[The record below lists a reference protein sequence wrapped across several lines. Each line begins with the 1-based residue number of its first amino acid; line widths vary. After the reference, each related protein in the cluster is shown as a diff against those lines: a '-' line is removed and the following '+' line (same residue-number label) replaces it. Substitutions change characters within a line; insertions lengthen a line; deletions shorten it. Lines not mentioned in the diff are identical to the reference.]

1 MKIKKIKI
9 ISYGKFKDKEIE
21 FKDEVNIIYGKN
33 ESGKS
38 TVMSFI
44 KGMLYGFSGRGTS
57 PSVNER
63 KKYTPWDGSRVA
75 GEITVLTDDG
85 RELLISRV
93 CGKTQS
99 SDKTEVIDILTGEK
113 TEFLPEE
120 HIGLPEKAFSKTLY
134 IGQLSSKIEGEDDE
148 ITNRLINLAQ
158 SGDEKNNYRKADD
171 IISEAIKK
179 YISRGNKG
187 LINDTHL
194 KISELRQELE
204 DSLLWRKNQFD
215 KTDRKK
221 YLEAEIEKLGNELKE
236 LKEKEVTAYGQ
247 EILLKK
253 IETEKN
259 LAKLTEEQALAEKEL
274 ENLKNEFSAYSCF
287 EKEADSVIYEQT
299 EDREVLKERIASLNK
314 KAKNLIIFA
323 VITFFTIVLPIIF
336 IILSGKAKK
345 EAEALSLQLEKAN
358 IKQAEFEKYNSK
370 NLKEYSEGR
379 AKYINLSEK
388 IVHAQENLNK
398 ISQAISEEKIKLLQ
412 TELKL
417 KEQGQAD
424 DIKIMPVNISEVL
437 EEERRKENLLRE
449 YIKEEAEIS
458 GALQT
463 ALNGVREP
471 SLIAAELENEQEK
484 LKEYEKKYS
493 ALMLAKETLE
503 KAYEHVSRDFA
514 PELNRRASKII
525 EQITNESFDII
536 ADKSYNI
543 MVHKD
548 GVHEIAYFSG
558 GCCDQVY
565 LALRI
570 ALAEMTAKKTA
581 PLFLDDAFIQYDE
594 QRRQKALDF
603 IFGLKRQTII
613 FSCQSILREDANLI
627 EL

>member
-21 FKDEVNIIYGKN
+21 FKDGVNIIYGKN

-75 GEITVLTDDG
+75 GEITILTDDG

-99 SDKTEVIDILTGEK
+99 SDKMEVIDILTGEK
-113 TEFLPEE
+113 TEFLPEQ

-134 IGQLSSKIEGEDDE
+134 IGQLSSKIEGEEDE

-171 IISEAIKK
+171 IISEAMKR
-179 YISRGNKG
+179 YTSRGNKG

-215 KTDRKK
+215 KTERKK
-221 YLEAEIEKLGNELKE
+221 YLEEEIEKLGKQLKE

-253 IETEKN
+253 LEIEKN
-259 LAKLTEEQALAEKEL
+259 LVKLTEEQTNTEKEL
-274 ENLKNEFSAYSCF
+274 EDLKNEFLSYSCF

-299 EDREVLKERIASLNK
+299 EQIDDLKERIDSLNK
-314 KAKNLIIFA
+314 KAKNFIIFA
-323 VITFFTIVLPIIF
+323 VVTFFTIVLPIIF

-345 EAEALSLQLEKAN
+345 EAQALFEKTKKAH
-358 IKQAEFEKYNSK
+358 IKQAELEKYKCK
-370 NLKEYSEGR
+370 NLKEYSEGK
-379 AKYINLSEK
+379 AKYTHLSEK
-388 IVHAQENLNK
+388 IIHTQANLDK

-417 KEQGQAD
+417 KEQGQID
-424 DIKIMPVNISEVL
+424 DIKIMPVNIAQVL
-437 EEERRKENLLRE
+437 EEERVKESLLRE

-458 GALQT
+458 GSLQT

-471 SLIAAELENEQEK
+471 ADIAADIENEQEK
-484 LKEYEKKYS
+484 LAEYEKKYS
-493 ALMLAKETLE
+493 ALLLAKETLE
-503 KAYEHVSRDFA
+503 KAYEHISRDFA
-514 PELNRRASKII
+514 PQLNKRASKII

-548 GVHEIAYFSG
+548 GIHELAYFSG

-581 PLFLDDAFIQYDE
+581 PLFLDDAFIQYDK
-594 QRRQKALDF
+594 QRQKKALDF
-603 IFGLKRQTII
+603 IFGLERQIII
-613 FSCQSILREDANLI
+613 FSCQTLEREDANLI